1 MFGFLEYFFNFSI
14 VVLLTKLNPVV
25 VCWKPW
31 PFSWIFV
38 VKTALIWLVL
48 VGFFCVFSQSESICN
63 LHSCYKF
70 ALVLQKSCTPFS
82 ANQNWVIFS
91 CTLLVFQNCA
101 ILNSVRGLHDKN
113 SASQPCFTSDVMYN
127 KYKSLVYTPPDLLA
141 RFCKANLSNAKK
153 IGLICF
159 PGLIYCDQEPLWL
172 LNVIEDDCC
181 FLDMLLSELIC
192 GIQAYCLI

>member
-70 ALVLQKSCTPFS
+70 ALVLHILHSCYRRAALLSQPIRTEYFFVYIIS
-82 ANQNWVIFS
+82 YKIMLSNTYWLKNLENVIS
-91 CTLLVFQNCA
+91 MPLVFRPLHFYQMQ
-101 ILNSVRGLHDKN
+101 IQYFLNKKSTCSICCITFGTFVR
-113 SASQPCFTSDVMYN
+113 
-127 KYKSLVYTPPDLLA
+127 
-141 RFCKANLSNAKK
+141 LSSKGHPTR
-153 IGLICF
+153 I
-159 PGLIYCDQEPLWL
+159 
-172 LNVIEDDCC
+172 
-181 FLDMLLSELIC
+181 
-192 GIQAYCLI
+192 

>member
-1 MFGFLEYFFNFSI
+1 MELYPCSFECPKSVAVMVCVWLQPFLFFISRTVFFSLHRIFNTFSQKDVLFTVFGFLEYFFNFSI

-70 ALVLQKSCTPFS
+70 ALVLHILHSCYRR
-82 ANQNWVIFS
+82 AA
-91 CTLLVFQNCA
+91 LL
-101 ILNSVRGLHDKN
+101 
-113 SASQPCFTSDVMYN
+113 SQPI
-127 KYKSLVYTPPDLLA
+127 
-141 RFCKANLSNAKK
+141 R
-153 IGLICF
+153 
-159 PGLIYCDQEPLWL
+159 
-172 LNVIEDDCC
+172 IE
-181 FLDMLLSELIC
+181 
-192 GIQAYCLI
+192 